1 MRERISR
8 KWRPPLLLV
17 LGGALSGVLV
27 SGLAGLLA
35 MPVLAPL
42 MGQRPAALLVLAAVV
57 LVTALLAFLLWRL
70 ILGPVTALADR
81 AHRLR
86 DGDTDALQPLPHYG
100 TPELRDLG
108 ESVLGMASALKNRAT
123 TIRSYTDHV
132 THEFKAPLSA
142 IRGAAELLDE
152 ADLPTEDRRLVTA
165 IRTSALRMEVLLTAL
180 RSIAAAREPAAAGET
195 TLADLLPRLR
205 ADHVGLTFQTE
216 GDALAL
222 PVPSQTLAAVLG
234 HLAANAA
241 QHQAGTLHLIVTT
254 TAAGPIL
261 DIGDDGTG
269 IAEGNRAR
277 IFEPFFTTRREADGT
292 GMGLAIAESLLSAH
306 GASIELTDRQTGAWF
321 RIVF

>member
-1 MRERISR
+1 MRDRISR

-17 LGGALSGVLV
+17 LGGALSGVLA

-35 MPVLAPL
+35 MPVLAPV
-42 MGQRPAALLVLAAVV
+42 MGLRPAALLVLAAVV

-70 ILGPVTALADR
+70 ILRPVTALADR

-86 DGDTDALQPLPHYG
+86 DGEADALHPLPHYG

-108 ESVLGMASALKNRAT
+108 ESVLGMASALQNRAT

-142 IRGAAELLDE
+142 IRGAAELLDD
-152 ADLPTEDRRLVTA
+152 ADLSIEDRRLVTA
-165 IRTSALRMEVLLTAL
+165 IRTSAQRMEVLLSAL
-180 RSIAAAREPAAAGET
+180 RNIAAAREPAAPGET
-195 TLADLLPRLR
+195 TLAALLPGLR
-205 ADHVGLTFQTE
+205 ADHAELAFQTE
-216 GDALAL
+216 GNDLTL
-222 PVPSQTLAAVLG
+222 PLPEQALAAVLG

-241 QHQAGTLHLIVTT
+241 QHGAGRLHLIATET
-254 TAAGPIL
+254 KDGPIL
-261 DIGDDGTG
+261 DIGDDGPG
-269 IAEGNRAR
+269 VAEGNRAR

-306 GASIELTDRQTGAWF
+306 DASIDLTDRHPGAWF
-321 RIVF
+321 RIMF

>member
-17 LGGALSGVLV
+17 LGGALSGVLA

-35 MPVLAPL
+35 MPVLAPV
-42 MGQRPAALLVLAAVV
+42 MGPRPAAMLVFAAVV

-70 ILGPVTALADR
+70 ILRPVTALADR

-86 DGDTDALQPLPHYG
+86 DGAADASQPLPHYG

-108 ESVLGMASALKNRAT
+108 ESVLGMAASLQNRAT
-123 TIRSYTDHV
+123 TIRTYTDHV

-142 IRGAAELLDE
+142 IGGAAELLAD
-152 ADLPTEDRRLVTA
+152 ADLSEEDSRLVAA
-165 IRTSALRMEVLLTAL
+165 IGSSAQRMEALLSALRAV
-180 RSIAAAREPAAAGET
+180 AAAREPVAPGET
-195 TLADLLPRLR
+195 TLAAHLPQLR
-205 ADHVGLTFQTE
+205 RDHPGLGFRSE
-216 GDALAL
+216 GDDLPLPIADKAL
-222 PVPSQTLAAVLG
+222 SAVLH

-241 QHQAGTLHLIVTT
+241 QHGAKGLQI
-254 TAAGPIL
+254 TATETADGPVL
-261 DIGDDGTG
+261 EIGDDGPG

-292 GMGLAIAESLLSAH
+292 GMGLAITESLLAAY
-306 GASIELTDRQTGAWF
+306 GAGIDLLDRQPGAWF

>member
-17 LGGALSGVLV
+17 LGGALAGVLA

-35 MPVLAPL
+35 MPVLAPV
-42 MGQRPAALLVLAAVV
+42 MGPAPAALLVFVIVV
-57 LVTALLAFLLWRL
+57 LVTGLLAFLLWRL
-70 ILGPVTALADR
+70 ILRPVTALADR

-86 DGDTDALQPLPHYG
+86 DGEADALTPLPHYG

-108 ESVLGMASALKNRAT
+108 ESVLGMASALQNRAT

-142 IRGAAELLDE
+142 IRGATELLE
-152 ADLPTEDRRLVTA
+152 ETDLSDEDRRLVTA
-165 IRTSALRMEVLLTAL
+165 ISSSALRMEGLLTAL
-180 RSIAAAREPAAAGET
+180 RAVAAAREPAAAGEM
-195 TLADLLPRLR
+195 TLAAILPQLR
-205 ADHVGLTFQTE
+205 PDHARLTFIPDGSE
-216 GDALAL
+216 LSL
-222 PVPSQTLAAVLG
+222 PLPEPALAAVLG

-241 QHQAGTLHLIVTT
+241 QHGAQTLHLIAATT
-254 TAAGPIL
+254 EHGPIL
-261 DIGDDGTG
+261 EIGDDGTG
-269 IAEGNRAR
+269 IAAGNRAR

-306 GASIELTDRQTGAWF
+306 GAGIELTDRQPGAWF
-321 RIVF
+321 RITF

>member
-17 LGGALSGVLV
+17 LGGALAGVLA

-35 MPVLAPL
+35 MPVLAPIL
-42 MGQRPAALLVLAAVV
+42 GPRPAALMVFVAVV

-70 ILGPVTALADR
+70 ILRPVTALADR

-86 DGDTDALQPLPHYG
+86 EGEADAVQPLPHYG

-108 ESVLGMASALKNRAT
+108 ESVLGMASALRNRAT

-142 IRGAAELLDE
+142 IRGAAELLAD
-152 ADLPTEDRRLVTA
+152 ADLSAEDRRLVTA
-165 IRTSALRMEVLLTAL
+165 ITGSAQRMDTLLAALRTV
-180 RSIAAAREPAAAGET
+180 AAAREPAAPGET
-195 TLADLLPRLR
+195 TLAAILPRLQ
-205 ADHVGLTFQTE
+205 ADHARLSFQTD
-216 GDALAL
+216 GNAPSL
-222 PVPSQTLAAVLG
+222 PLPEPTLSAVLG

-241 QHQAGTLHLIVTT
+241 QHGARTLHLNTT
-254 TAAGPIL
+254 ITEGGPIL
-261 DIGDDGTG
+261 EVGDDGTG
-269 IAEGNRAR
+269 IAAGNRAR
-277 IFEPFFTTRREADGT
+277 IFEPFFTTRRETDGT

-306 GASIELTDRQTGAWF
+306 GAGIELTDRQPGAWF
-321 RIVF
+321 RITF